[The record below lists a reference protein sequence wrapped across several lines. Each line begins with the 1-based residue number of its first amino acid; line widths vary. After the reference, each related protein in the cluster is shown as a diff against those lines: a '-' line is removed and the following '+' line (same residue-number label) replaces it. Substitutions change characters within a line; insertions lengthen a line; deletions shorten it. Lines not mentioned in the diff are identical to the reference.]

1 MILGNSGPYE
11 EFKTPIEAFLTIFY
25 ILGTLLLVVIM
36 LNLLIAIVGDTNQRV
51 SSKNELIYEQNRVLI
66 IEDYLLQPEKKEAI
80 KEILKKNGNYLI
92 NIYRKKSSMT
102 EDESTIQ
109 SEKNRINEKIEKIE
123 NNLVFLQVYSKFLKF
138 YKCFRAQTNK
148 YCHY

>member
-51 SSKNELIYEQNRVLI
+51 SSENELIYEQNRVLI
-66 IEDYLLQPEKKEAI
+66 IEDYLLQPEKKKKI
-80 KEILKKNGNYLI
+80 KEILEQKGKYLI
-92 NIYRKKSSMT
+92 NIYRKKSSI
-102 EDESTIQ
+102 EEQNSIQ
-109 SEKNRINEKIEKIE
+109 SDTNQINERIEKIE
-123 NNLVFLQVYSKFLKF
+123 NNLEILGVCFEFLKIYIF
-138 YKCFRAQTNK
+138 FRIQTNK
-148 YCHY
+148 CCHY

>member
-1 MILGNSGPYE
+1 MLGNSGPYE
-11 EFKTPIEAFLTIFY
+11 EFKTPIEVFLTIFY

-66 IEDYLLQPEKKEAI
+66 IEDYLLQPNKKKQIRET
-80 KEILKKNGNYLI
+80 LRKNGTYLI
-92 NIYRKKSSMT
+92 NIYRKKSNVEEQSLI
-102 EDESTIQ
+102 ESDTNLIK
-109 SEKNRINEKIEKIE
+109 ERIEKIE
-123 NNLVFLQVYSKFLKF
+123 NNLEIMGVNFEFLKF
-138 YKCFRAQTNK
+138 YKFFRIQTNK